1 MDKINQTIQSL
12 ITNLK
17 PIKPRKLIF
26 TYYFTLF
33 IISLLILVMS
43 LTFLNVRNDLNT
55 QLKSIFFWLE
65 WITILSTLLS
75 LIYYL
80 IALTIPGLAIKKTK
94 IILYSSISLWGLL
107 LTNSIIKTITQ
118 STQTLFYLDPYFS
131 CAIIISGLMILSSL
145 ILRQC
150 LDSKT
155 IFNKKKYV
163 YILLLSGAF
172 IGFIVVNLYCP
183 ITHPTHIISWHL
195 IPILIMP
202 FLVTKTIPLL
212 LKLSKNNKKNIT
224 NNKK

>member
-1 MDKINQTIQSL
+1 MDKINQTIQTL

-26 TYYFTLF
+26 TYYLMLF
-33 IISLLILVMS
+33 ISSLLIIVIS
-43 LTFLNVRNDLNT
+43 ITFLSIRNDLNS

-107 LTNSIIKTITQ
+107 LINSIIKTVTQ
-118 STQTLFYLDPYFS
+118 STKTLFYLDPYFS
-131 CAIIISGLMILSSL
+131 CAIIISALMILSSL

-150 LDSKT
+150 LDNKT
-155 IFNKKKYV
+155 IFNKKKYL
-163 YILLLSGAF
+163 YIIVLSGAF
-172 IGFIVVNLYCP
+172 IGFVVVNLYCP
-183 ITHPTHIISWHL
+183 ITHPTHIILWHL
-195 IPILIMP
+195 IPILIIP
-202 FLVTKTIPLL
+202 FLVTKTIHLL
-212 LKLSKNNKKNIT
+212 QKQTKHNQKKHY
-224 NNKK
+224 KQ